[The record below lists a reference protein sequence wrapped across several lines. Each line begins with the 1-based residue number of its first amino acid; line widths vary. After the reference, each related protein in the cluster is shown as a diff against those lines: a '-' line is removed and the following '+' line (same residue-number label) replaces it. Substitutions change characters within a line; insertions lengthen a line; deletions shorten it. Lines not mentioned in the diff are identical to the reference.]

1 MMKTGTGELRHYWNR
16 LLQEAALVTGMRI
29 SKPTG
34 AIAILTYRCNARCVH
49 CYSYKVPRMEE
60 LTTEEWLRALD
71 QLRAWLGP
79 AFLSLTG
86 GEALLRRDAIDL
98 ARHAAQL
105 GFWVEFLSNGW
116 LLNEEK
122 AEQLVGSGI
131 RRIKV
136 SLDGGRPETHD
147 QVRGLKGFHERAS
160 GALGKLAEYNARSGN
175 GLQIYAKTAIM
186 ALNVDDLEGVVRF
199 AQQIGIY
206 GVEFQAIEPV
216 YYSDQQGDPNWFV
229 NNPLWIEDSRKAF
242 QRIEA
247 LKRLKLEGY
256 PVINSAENLSMMQ
269 EYFQD
274 PSAEAHR
281 VHSHDYARKRP
292 DCRDW
297 ATGLQ
302 IDPAGNLRMCH
313 WMEPFGNVKDG
324 DIPRAWRNRR
334 SCSRCGRP

>member
-1 MMKTGTGELRHYWNR
+1 MTGTGRIRHYWNR

-29 SKPTG
+29 SQPTG

-60 LTTEEWLRALD
+60 LSTDEWFRALD
-71 QLRAWLGP
+71 ELRAWLGP
-79 AFLSLTG
+79 VFLSLTG
-86 GEALLRRDAIDL
+86 GEALLRRDAIDI

-122 AEQLVGSGI
+122 AEQLVKSGI

-136 SLDGGRPETHD
+136 SLDGGRQETHD
-147 QVRGLKGFHERAS
+147 RVRGLKGFHERAS
-160 GALGKLAEYNARSGN
+160 GALSKLAEYNARSGN

-186 ALNVDDLEGVVRF
+186 TLNVDDLEGVVRF
-199 AQQIGIY
+199 AREIGIY

-229 NNPLWIEDSRKAF
+229 NNPLWIEDFDNVHR
-242 QRIEA
+242 RIEE
-247 LKRLKLEGY
+247 LKRLKEEGY
-256 PVINSAENLSMMQ
+256 PVINSLENLSMMQ
-269 EYFQD
+269 EYFRD
-274 PSAEAHR
+274 PQAEAHR
-281 VHSHDYARKRP
+281 VHTHDYTRKNS

-297 ATGLQ
+297 VGGFQ
-302 IDPAGNLRMCH
+302 IDPSGHLRMCH
-313 WMEPFGNVKDG
+313 WMDPFGNVKGG
-324 DIPRAWRNRR
+324 DIPRVWRNRT